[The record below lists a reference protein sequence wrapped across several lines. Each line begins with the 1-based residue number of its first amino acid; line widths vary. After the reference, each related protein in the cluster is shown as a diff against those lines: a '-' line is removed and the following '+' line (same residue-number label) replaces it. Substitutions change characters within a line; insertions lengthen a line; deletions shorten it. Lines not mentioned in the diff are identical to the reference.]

1 MKKMLIL
8 ALLVVGIGASLGFW
22 YWKAN
27 AGPRSN
33 YRVVPAEKGPF
44 LATIAATGTVQ
55 PEEVIDVGAQVAGRI
70 ERFGLE
76 FKEID
81 KRLLLAIIG
90 GWPRNDA
97 AAGSVSLAQILSRI
111 PTKQIDYN
119 SAVEDGT
126 ILAQLDP
133 RLFQAEVDKAQA
145 NLQLA
150 KANQLQLEANYDKA
164 DRDWKRAKDLEVR
177 KAIAPADYDLA
188 QAAYETAKANVEVG
202 KATITKSIADLQSA
216 KTNLDYTTIKSPVK
230 GVIIDRRVNVG
241 QTVVASLTA
250 PSLFLIAKDLKRVQ
264 VWAQVNEA
272 DIGQIT
278 AGQEVRFTVDAR
290 PGMEFVGQVDQVRLN
305 ANMTNNVVTYTVVV
319 TTDNSKGTLLPYL
332 TANLQFVTHQ
342 RSDVLQV
349 QNAALR
355 WRPRPDQIAPE
366 LRKKIQQKPKNL
378 NAGKEAKS
386 KREMGTVWTVDDAGH
401 VRPIRV
407 QIGPS
412 DGAMTEILGGDLHE
426 RMELVVGEEH
436 QDNGAVDANPFT
448 PKLFG
453 GKKKE

>member
-1 MKKMLIL
+1 MKKMLIV
-8 ALLVVGIGASLGFW
+8 LLMVAGLGGGLGFW

-27 AGPRSN
+27 AGPQSA
-33 YRVVPAEKGPF
+33 YRVVPVERGPF

-70 ERFGLE
+70 ERFGLAGLE
-76 FKEID
+76 SD
-81 KRLLLAIIG
+81 GRLVLAVVG
-90 GWPRNDA
+90 GWPRADA
-97 AAGSVSLAQILSRI
+97 AGLLLSGLI
-111 PTKQIDYN
+111 PQKPIDYL

-133 RLFQAEVDKAQA
+133 RLFQAEVDKANA
-145 NLQLA
+145 NLELA
-150 KANQLQLEANYDKA
+150 RANQLQLEANFLKA
-164 DRDWKRAKDLEVR
+164 DRDWVRAQDLNLR
-177 KAIAPADYDLA
+177 GSIAQADYDLA
-188 QAAYETAKANVEVG
+188 RASFETTKANVEVG
-202 KATITKSIADLQSA
+202 KATISQAVAALSSA
-216 KTNLDYTTIKSPVK
+216 KTNLDYTTIRSPVK

-278 AGQEVRFTVDAR
+278 SGQEVRFTVDAR
-290 PGMEFVGQVDQVRLN
+290 PREEFTGKVDQVRLN

-319 TTDNSKGTLLPYL
+319 TTDNSMGRLLPYL

-342 RSDVLQV
+342 RSEVLQV

-366 LRKKIQQKPKNL
+366 LR
-378 NAGKEAKS
+378 GSAK
-386 KREMGTVWTVDDAGH
+386 WA
-401 VRPIRV
+401 
-407 QIGPS
+407 PS
-412 DGAMTEILGGDLHE
+412 GS
-426 RMELVVGEEH
+426 
-436 QDNGAVDANPFT
+436 
-448 PKLFG
+448 
-453 GKKKE
+453 